1 MSKLL
6 TVLVVTISFNLKA
19 QQFDATLY
27 FLDGSQRTGKA
38 DMVSNEEPKLAFIEN
53 GSKKKEKIKIN
64 LLDKVEYINPENN
77 QSVTAELK
85 EYTYYFLSEKP
96 KTQYCW
102 MGKVY
107 TDENFT
113 MYNAYGYDG
122 GIMSGN
128 HYTSVPASVVNYFLQ
143 YKNEKPQLIYFDTSI
158 LTINKNKILKRHIRK
173 FFSDKCPQLVHDFEE
188 GKIKIKNN
196 NPEILIEYY
205 NENCSTNN

>member
-6 TVLVVTISFNLKA
+6 TVLVVTISFNIKA

-107 TDENFT
+107 TDENFI
-113 MYNAYGYDG
+113 MYTAYGYDG

-128 HYTSVPASVVNYFLQ
+128 HYTSVPSSVVNYFLQ